1 MIHIKEN
8 IVIFDESITYRA
20 IRSSGPGGQH
30 VNKVA
35 TGIHLQ
41 YNIKQHHYPLWF
53 VDKLK
58 KISGNLLSDSGNLI
72 LKATS
77 YRSQNRNKEDA
88 LKRLIDLFK
97 RASQIQ
103 KKRIRTRPS
112 ISIKRKRLES
122 KRKQSEKKELR
133 KPPKAYD

>member
-1 MIHIKEN
+1 MIHIKDN
-8 IVIFDESITYRA
+8 IVIFKKSISYRA

-53 VDKLK
+53 VDSLK
-58 KISGNLLSDSGNLI
+58 KVSGNLLSDSGDLI

-77 YRSQNRNKEDA
+77 YRSQSRNKEDA
-88 LKRLIDLFK
+88 LKRLIELFK
-97 RASQIQ
+97 KASQVQ
-103 KKRIRTRPS
+103 KRRIKTRPS
-112 ISIKRKRLES
+112 LSIKRKRLDS
-122 KRKQSEKKELR
+122 KRKRSERKELR
-133 KPPKAYD
+133 KSPKIYD

>member
-1 MIHIKEN
+1 MIHIKDN
-8 IVIFDESITYRA
+8 IIIFKKSIIYRA

-58 KISGNLLSDSGNLI
+58 KISGNLLSDSGDLI

-77 YRSQNRNKEDA
+77 HRSQNRNKDDA
-88 LKRLIDLFK
+88 LKRLIKLFK
-97 RASQIQ
+97 KASEVQ
-103 KKRIRTRPS
+103 KKRIKTKPS
-112 ISIKRKRLES
+112 LSIKRKRLDS

-133 KPPKAYD
+133 KSPKTYD

>member
-1 MIHIKEN
+1 MIHIKDN
-8 IVIFDESITYRA
+8 IVIFEKSISYRA

-53 VDKLK
+53 VDNLK
-58 KISGNLLSDSGNLI
+58 KISGNLLSDSENLI

-77 YRSQNRNKEDA
+77 YRSQSRNKEDA
-88 LKRLIDLFK
+88 LKRLIKLFK
-97 RASQIQ
+97 KASQVQ
-103 KKRIRTRPS
+103 KERIKTRPS
-112 ISIKRKRLES
+112 LSVKRKRLDS
-122 KRKQSEKKELR
+122 KRKRSEKKELR
-133 KPPKAYD
+133 RSPKIYD

>member
-1 MIHIKEN
+1 MIHIKDN
-8 IVIFDESITYRA
+8 IVIFEKSISYRA
-20 IRSSGPGGQH
+20 IRSSGAGGQH

-35 TGIHLQ
+35 TGIHLK

-58 KISGNLLSDSGNLI
+58 KLSGNLLSDSGDLI

-77 YRSQNRNKEDA
+77 YRSQSRNKEDA

-97 RASQIQ
+97 KASQVQ
-103 KKRIRTRPS
+103 KRRIKTRPS
-112 ISIKRKRLES
+112 LSVKRKRLDS
-122 KRKQSEKKELR
+122 KRKQSEKKGLR
-133 KPPKAYD
+133 KSPKIYD

>member
-1 MIHIKEN
+1 MIHIKDN
-8 IVIFDESITYRA
+8 IVIFERSISYRA
-20 IRSSGPGGQH
+20 IRSSGAGGQH

-35 TGIHLQ
+35 TGIHLK
-41 YNIKQHHYPLWF
+41 YNIRQHHYPLWF

-58 KISGNLLSDSGNLI
+58 KVSGNLLSDSGDLI

-77 YRSQNRNKEDA
+77 YRSQSRNKEDA

-97 RASQIQ
+97 KASQVQ
-103 KKRIRTRPS
+103 KRRIKTRPS
-112 ISIKRKRLES
+112 LSV

-133 KPPKAYD
+133 KSPKTYD

>member
-97 RASQIQ
+97 KASQIQ

-112 ISIKRKRLES
+112 ISIKRKRLDS